1 MEQDVGMLWK
11 YCGVIPILFGC
22 CFFFEGSIS
31 AFTCFFLVTCSGCFF
46 FVCLFS
52 VCLLVL
58 LGMWKKRW
66 EGRLSGR
73 CMVCKVW
80 TYRTLLITKQQT
92 VVINA
97 FKITSNFSTKVETAA
112 LGYYACSVVWSLH
125 IHVHTLLSTVCHNT
139 VIIQAAYMYDML
151 FACHY
156 DKPYICCSIEKS
168 GLC

>member
-1 MEQDVGMLWK
+1 MVSFPSCLA
-11 YCGVIPILFGC
+11 VV
-22 CFFFEGSIS
+22 FFFWG
-31 AFTCFFLVTCSGCFF
+31 FHLCLHLFFLSDLFRLFF
-46 FVCLFS
+46 CLFS

-92 VVINA
+92 VGINA

-112 LGYYACSVVWSLH
+112 IGYYTCSVVWSLH
-125 IHVHTLLSTVCHNT
+125 IHVHTLLSTLHVPYAIKLFYVWRTAVRHNT

-156 DKPYICCSIEKS
+156 DK
-168 GLC
+168 L